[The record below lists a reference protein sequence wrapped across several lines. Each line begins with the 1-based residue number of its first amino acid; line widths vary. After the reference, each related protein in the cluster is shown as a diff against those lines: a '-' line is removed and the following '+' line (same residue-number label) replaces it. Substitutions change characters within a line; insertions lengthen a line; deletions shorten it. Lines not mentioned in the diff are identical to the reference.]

1 MCCFKVYWFHHIYTS
16 CILYEVIC
24 EVQYIKYIELY
35 MSIYNLLLFRKQLV
49 LTTCLVATIN
59 FNFTMIVYCAIY
71 CWLFLFKTSNY
82 FLCTI
87 YISHLLLLTQR
98 YIYDLQ
104 DKILAVHWI
113 LILLWNGPIS
123 HVSGL
128 DMAIHYFMPY
138 SCICKLWWRWYSYIH
153 I

>member
-1 MCCFKVYWFHHIYTS
+1 MKLFVKFNIS
-16 CILYEVIC
+16 NILNCTCQFTWKSVGRL
-24 EVQYIKYIELY
+24 KKKGK
-35 MSIYNLLLFRKQLV
+35 LLFRKQLV

-98 YIYDLQ
+98 CIYDLQ
-104 DKILAVHWI
+104 DEKILAVHWI

-128 DMAIHYFMPY
+128 NMAIHYFMPY
-138 SCICKLWWRWYSYIH
+138 SCICKLWWRWCSYIH
-153 I
+153 ITIPK